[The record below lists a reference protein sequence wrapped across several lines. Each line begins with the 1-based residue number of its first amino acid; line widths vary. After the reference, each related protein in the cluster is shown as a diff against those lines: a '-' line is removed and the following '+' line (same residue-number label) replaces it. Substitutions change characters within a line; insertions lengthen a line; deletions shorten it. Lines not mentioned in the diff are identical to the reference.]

1 MVVTILIGNV
11 EVTVAG
17 AFLGGMVTEGLNVIN
32 NADSTVADY
41 LSLWVI
47 FQGEWRKKYSIYS
60 LY

>member
-41 LSLWVI
+41 LSL
-47 FQGEWRKKYSIYS
+47 
-60 LY
+60 